1 LVIKFW
7 LNRFIQYLNTARY
20 INVQN
25 RLNCWEFLKCGRE
38 PGGEK
43 ADRLGICPAAADASF
58 DGINSGKCGGRIC

>member
-1 LVIKFW
+1 M
-7 LNRFIQYLNTARY
+7 
-20 INVQN
+20 VQN

-43 ADRLGICPAAADASF
+43 ADRLGICPAAADVSF